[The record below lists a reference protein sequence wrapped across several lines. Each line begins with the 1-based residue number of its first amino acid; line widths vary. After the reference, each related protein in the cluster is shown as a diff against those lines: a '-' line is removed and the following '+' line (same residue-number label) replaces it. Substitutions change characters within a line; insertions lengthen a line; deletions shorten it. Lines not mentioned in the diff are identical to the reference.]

1 MLPLYPHF
9 SISTS
14 ASSLRLFEAMLQQD
28 EELEVS
34 RAVCRPPTKQLCWST
49 HCALLT
55 PAVLSQ
61 GLKHTV
67 IASWYWRDGYLTAM
81 ADLIENEL
89 HKFSEP
95 ESVMIFFSAHGVPKS
110 YVEEFG
116 DPYKE
121 EIEQCVSMVMEKL
134 QRRKLGNQHTLAY
147 QSRVGPVR
155 ISQSA
160 SAPDVSTNV
169 WALNRRF
176 LMMMLLAGGVA
187 EAVHR

>member
-1 MLPLYPHF
+1 M
-9 SISTS
+9 
-14 ASSLRLFEAMLQQD
+14 
-28 EELEVS
+28 
-34 RAVCRPPTKQLCWST
+34 
-49 HCALLT
+49 
-55 PAVLSQ
+55 
-61 GLKHTV
+61 

-95 ESVMIFFSAHGVPKS
+95 ESVEIFFSAHGVPKS

-121 EIEQCVSMVMEKL
+121 EIEQCVSMVVEKL
-134 QRRKLGNQHTLAY
+134 QRRKLKNRHTLAY

-155 ISQSA
+155 ISQIA
-160 SAPDVSTNV
+160 SAPDVSTHV
-169 WALNRRF
+169 WTLNHRS
-176 LMMMLLAGGVA
+176 LMMLLLLAGGVA

>member
-1 MLPLYPHF
+1 M
-9 SISTS
+9 
-14 ASSLRLFEAMLQQD
+14 
-28 EELEVS
+28 
-34 RAVCRPPTKQLCWST
+34 PPAHETTVLV

-55 PAVLSQ
+55 LAVLPQ

-95 ESVMIFFSAHGVPKS
+95 ESVEIFFSAHGVPKS

-134 QRRKLGNQHTLAY
+134 QRRKLENRHTLAY

-155 ISQSA
+155 ISHIA
-160 SAPDVSTNV
+160 SRCQHACVGTESPVSDDV
-169 WALNRRF
+169 
-176 LMMMLLAGGVA
+176 VA
-187 EAVHR
+187 CRWSG